1 MFFGK
6 NNDVEILA
14 LKEQVSQLLEEK
26 HALNE
31 QLQTQRS
38 VAESITAP
46 TSQDEELLI
55 ARGVFGNMVTFSAF
69 VTEIQQS
76 LLSVS
81 QSLRDEKSNVTRAAE
96 VSSECSE
103 SMGHIATALISMAGD
118 TVSTAHAVEGLSRR
132 AEEIGNIVTLIEN
145 ISDQTNLLAL
155 NAAIEAARAGEK
167 GRGFAVV
174 ADEVRLLA
182 KRTGDA
188 TSEISTLVDAIQL
201 ETSQA
206 RKQIEAVS
214 ISSGNFS
221 QVGAT
226 AKGQMDEMIT
236 ISGGME
242 VVINQS
248 ALKSFVEV
256 VKVDHLVWKL
266 EVYKVFMGVS
276 DKMPKDFVDHT
287 MCRLGQW
294 YYQGEG
300 HQNFSRLRGF
310 SGIEKPHKAVHQSG
324 LVALTKLKAGKK
336 GEALQDLAI
345 MEQESMEVLRALTDL
360 ANGL

>member
-6 NNDVEILA
+6 NNDAEILA
-14 LKEQVSQLLEEK
+14 LKEQVSQLIEEK

-31 QLQTQRS
+31 QLETQRS

-46 TSQDEELLI
+46 TNQDEELLI

-81 QSLRDEKSNVTRAAE
+81 QSLRDEKCNVTRAAE

-118 TVSTAHAVEGLSRR
+118 TVSTGQAVEGLSRR
-132 AEEIGNIVTLIEN
+132 AEEIGSVVTLIKN
-145 ISDQTNLLAL
+145 ISDQISVRLL
-155 NAAIEAARAGEK
+155 NVTTAGEK
-167 GRGFAVV
+167 ECDFLLV

-188 TSEISTLVDAIQL
+188 TSEISALVDTIQL

-221 QVGAT
+221 QVGLN

-242 VVINQS
+242 AVINQS

-276 DKMPKDFVDHT
+276 DKMPEDFADHT
-287 MCRLGQW
+287 VCRLGQW

-300 HQNFSRLRGF
+300 HQNFSRLSGF
-310 SGIEKPHKAVHQSG
+310 SDVEKPHKAVHQSG
-324 LVALTKLKAGKK
+324 LVALTKLKAGKNE
-336 GEALQDLAI
+336 EALKHLEI
-345 MEQESMEVLRALTDL
+345 MEQESMGVLRALTDL
-360 ANGL
+360 ADGL

>member
-6 NNDVEILA
+6 SNDAEILA
-14 LKEQVSQLLEEK
+14 LKEQVRQLTEEK

-31 QLQTQRS
+31 QLHAQS
-38 VAESITAP
+38 FVAESIIEP
-46 TSQDEELLI
+46 TSQGEELFI

-69 VTEIQQS
+69 VAEIQQS

-81 QSLRDEKSNVTRAAE
+81 QSLRDEKPNVTRAAE
-96 VSSECSE
+96 VSSECRE
-103 SMGHIATALISMAGD
+103 SIGHIATALVSMAGD
-118 TVSTAHAVEGLSRR
+118 TVSTGQVVEGLSHR
-132 AEEIGNIVTLIEN
+132 AEEIGRVVTLIKN
-145 ISDQTNLLAL
+145 ISDQMNLLVL
-155 NAAIEAARAGEK
+155 NAATESECDK
-167 GRGFAVV
+167 GCCFSVV
-174 ADEVRLLA
+174 TDEVRLLV
-182 KRTGDA
+182 KQTTDA
-188 TSEISTLVDAIQL
+188 TSEISMLVDAIQL
-201 ETSQA
+201 EISQA

-221 QVGAT
+221 QVGSN
-226 AKGQMDEMIT
+226 AKGQMDEMIN
-236 ISGGME
+236 ISSGME

-248 ALKSFVEV
+248 ALRSFVEV

-276 DKMPKDFVDHT
+276 DKMPKDFADHT

-300 HQNFSRLRGF
+300 HQNFSRLSGF
-310 SGIEKPHKAVHQSG
+310 SGVEKPHKAVHQSG
-324 LVALTKLKAGKK
+324 LVALTKLKTGKNE
-336 GEALQDLAI
+336 EALQYLAV
-345 MEQESMEVLRALTDL
+345 MEQESMGVLRALTDL